1 MPAAIRR
8 LGIFLFCVGC
18 VAVVVGVIPLVAESG
33 DEKHHQVWLA
43 ICLMGGLVS
52 VSGLV
57 MDWLGSQAIRD
68 QQNVRIKSPVVRNDT
83 KPPAMR
89 LSSRP
94 AGNKG
99 YREDLMA

>member
-1 MPAAIRR
+1 MPSAIRK
-8 LGIFLFCVGC
+8 LGTFLFCVGC
-18 VAVVVGVIPLVAESG
+18 LAVVAGLVPVATI
-33 DEKHHQVWLA
+33 QVDGKRQQFWLA
-43 ICLMGGLVS
+43 AAVVGGLLM

-68 QQNVRIKSPVVRNDT
+68 QAPVQVTDVR
-83 KPPAMR
+83 PPAMR

-94 AGNKG
+94 AGGKG

>member
-18 VAVVVGVIPLVAESG
+18 VAVVTGLVPLAVDSVDG
-33 DEKHHQVWLA
+33 KRQQVWLA
-43 ICLMGGLVS
+43 VCVVGGLVA

-68 QQNVRIKSPVVRNDT
+68 QQVSRVNNPGVRGDIQ
-83 KPPAMR
+83 PPAMR